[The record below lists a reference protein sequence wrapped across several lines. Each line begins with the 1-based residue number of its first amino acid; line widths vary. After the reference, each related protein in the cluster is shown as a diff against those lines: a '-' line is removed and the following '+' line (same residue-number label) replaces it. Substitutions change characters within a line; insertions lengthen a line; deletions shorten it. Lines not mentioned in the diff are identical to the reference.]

1 MALGSCVCVRSPWW
15 RKFAEKGLDG
25 AKEAG
30 AHAAKVVSQT
40 PWLKEACFMNFQHV
54 VIEFNEYWAGISS
67 TQTIF
72 AITITGIAKVE
83 GMGP

>member
-40 PWLKEACFMNFQHV
+40 PLVERGLFH
-54 VIEFNEYWAGISS
+54 EFPTRCN
-67 TQTIF
+67 
-72 AITITGIAKVE
+72 
-83 GMGP
+83 